1 MSEKHVF
8 FFSPKNL
15 KLHPERHTT
24 SRSKAAWLNY
34 GSLASFSDT
43 EASKLWSQHHPS
55 SKGNFRNGEESQLRT
70 HLTWSCEFLV
80 NSPPGL
86 KNVPYLIWYFYLT
99 TTFHMLYNTGRILR
113 EALGKREGWKYNHLI
128 LPIEVS
134 GIQQTGSQLL
144 SNHLLPTRSC
154 QLQAIKQGVADGFSR
169 VSAPGARNKRRGS
182 DYAAAMAKTKKGSKL
197 GTRTSTTALHIII
210 SVSQV

>member
-1 MSEKHVF
+1 
-8 FFSPKNL
+8 
-15 KLHPERHTT
+15 
-24 SRSKAAWLNY
+24 
-34 GSLASFSDT
+34 
-43 EASKLWSQHHPS
+43 
-55 SKGNFRNGEESQLRT
+55 
-70 HLTWSCEFLV
+70 
-80 NSPPGL
+80 
-86 KNVPYLIWYFYLT
+86 
-99 TTFHMLYNTGRILR
+99 MLYNTGRVLR

-169 VSAPGARNKRRGS
+169 VSAPGARNKRRES